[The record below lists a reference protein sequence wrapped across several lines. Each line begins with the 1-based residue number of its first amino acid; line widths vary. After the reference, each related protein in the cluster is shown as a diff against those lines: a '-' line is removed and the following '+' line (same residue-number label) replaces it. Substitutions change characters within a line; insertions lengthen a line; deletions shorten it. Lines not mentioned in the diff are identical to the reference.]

1 MKAVLPVRTHARAFR
16 VPAPPLIRCVARPRA
31 GVLAGLVVA
40 SAVWGM
46 LVDSSLL
53 PVPLL
58 SPTGNSTIFQATTVA
73 AFALLGILYGPWIGA
88 SGGLVRDGTGYLLL
102 LALHPAMVLHPGFA
116 GWAGHAAADIVED
129 MLLGWIPALVAQHTH
144 RLDLLALA
152 TTGAAWISLPF
163 LVAGTV
169 LSSGHPSQLWSAL
182 TTAVG
187 DWNEPVDPGLTVYAL
202 LAGAFVALVF
212 ALARWSSRPRAALL
226 LAAAL
231 ALPAVLLIAL
241 GAHP

>member
-1 MKAVLPVRTHARAFR
+1 MKAA
-16 VPAPPLIRCVARPRA
+16 VPAQARERVLRMPVPPLIRCAARPRA

-58 SPTGNSTIFQATTVA
+58 SPTGNSTVMQASTAA

-102 LALHPAMVLHPGFA
+102 LALHPAMVLHPGFV
-116 GWAGHAAADIVED
+116 GWAGHAAADIIED
-129 MLLGWIPALVAQHTH
+129 MLLGWIPALVAQYTR

-152 TTGAAWISLPF
+152 TAGAAWVSLPF

-169 LSSGHPSQLWSAL
+169 LPAGHPGQLWSAL

-202 LAGAFVALVF
+202 LAGAFVAVVLV
-212 ALARWSSRPRAALL
+212 RWSSRPRATLL
-226 LAAAL
+226 LAATF
-231 ALPAVLLIAL
+231 ALPAALLIAL

>member
-1 MKAVLPVRTHARAFR
+1 MKAAVTAADRARTSHTSHLPS
-16 VPAPPLIRCVARPRA
+16 PPLVGCVARPRTR
-31 GVLAGLVVA
+31 VLAELVVGA
-40 SAVWGM
+40 AVWGM

-53 PVPLL
+53 PVLR
-58 SPTGNSTIFQATTVA
+58 PTGNSTIFQATTAA
-73 AFALLGILYGPWIGA
+73 AFALLGILYGPWVGA
-88 SGGLVRDGTGYLLL
+88 SGGLVRDGTGYLTLL
-102 LALHPAMVLHPGFA
+102 LIHPAMVLHPGFA
-116 GWAGHAAADIVED
+116 TRAGHAIVDIIED
-129 MLLGWIPALVAQHTH
+129 MLLGWIPALVAQHTR

-152 TTGAAWISLPF
+152 TAAAAWVSLPF

-169 LSSGHPSQLWSAL
+169 LTAGHPGRLWTAL

-202 LAGAFVALVF
+202 LAAAFVTL

-226 LAAAL
+226 LAAGF
-231 ALPAVLLIAL
+231 ALPAAALIAL